1 MRDPSQKTK
10 INMARASLPIQASV
24 IICTY
29 RRDKVL
35 VDTVDQ
41 VLAQADG
48 LAEVVIVDQKA
59 QHDRATDEYLGTKSQ
74 EGLIRYF
81 NLEKAGLTHA
91 RNFGASQAR
100 GALLLFCDDD
110 VVLQPNWIREHIAM
124 YEDEG
129 VSAVAGQVINVGESA
144 RYEPGSFSHNQRIR
158 NFDDLYG
165 ANFSVRKTV
174 YESVGGSDENL
185 AVHASNEDKIL
196 ARRLLKSS
204 YRIEY
209 CPSAS
214 LVHLIWPAGG
224 VRIGDRTQPTRE
236 WEKSYGQLYWL
247 HLNPPR
253 EISEWLR
260 LLWIAARL
268 GPLRK
273 GAVVRFWEQP
283 RAWSGFVKSYWKA
296 RRVAR
301 NAKIPS
307 VSPAC
312 GHPVDESHVDEK

>member
-1 MRDPSQKTK
+1 
-10 INMARASLPIQASV
+10 MACDSLPIQASV

-35 VDTVDQ
+35 VETVNQ

-59 QHDRATDEYLGTKSQ
+59 QHDLATCEYLRRKSD

-81 NLEKAGLTHA
+81 DLEKAGLTHA

-110 VVLQPNWIREHIAM
+110 VVLHPNWIREHIAM
-124 YEDEG
+124 YEDQG
-129 VSAVAGQVINVGESA
+129 VSAVAGQVLNVGGCA
-144 RYEPGSFSHNQRIR
+144 RYEPGSFSHNQPIR
-158 NFDDLYG
+158 NFDGLYG
-165 ANFSVRKTV
+165 ANFSIRKSV

-185 AVHASNEDKIL
+185 GVHASNEDKIL
-196 ARRLLKSS
+196 ARRLLKGA
-204 YRIEY
+204 YRIEF

-214 LVHLIWPAGG
+214 LVHLVWPAGG
-224 VRIGDRTQPTRE
+224 NRIGDRTQPTME
-236 WEKSYGQLYWL
+236 WEKPYGQLYWL

-253 EISEWLR
+253 DISQWLR
-260 LLWIAARL
+260 LLWVAARL

-273 GAVVRFWEQP
+273 DAVARFWRQP
-283 RAWSGFVKSYWKA
+283 QAWSGFVKSYRKA
-296 RRVAR
+296 RRAAR
-301 NAKIPS
+301 GPD
-307 VSPAC
+307 
-312 GHPVDESHVDEK
+312 H

>member
-1 MRDPSQKTK
+1 
-10 INMARASLPIQASV
+10 MAYDSLPIQASV

-29 RRDKVL
+29 RRNKVL
-35 VDTVDQ
+35 VETVDQ

-48 LAEVVIVDQKA
+48 LVEVVIVDQKA
-59 QHDRATDEYLGTKSQ
+59 QHDRATDEYLRTKSEQ
-74 EGLIRYF
+74 SLIRYF
-81 NLEKAGLTHA
+81 NLEKASLTHA
-91 RNFGASQAR
+91 RNFGTSQAR

-110 VVLQPNWIREHIAM
+110 VVLRPNWIREHIAM
-124 YEDEG
+124 YEDQD
-129 VSAVAGQVINVGESA
+129 VSAVAGQVLNVGGCA
-144 RYEPGSFSHNQRIR
+144 RYEPGSFSHNQPIR

-165 ANFSVRKTV
+165 ANFSIRKSV

-196 ARRLLKSS
+196 ARRLVKGS

-224 VRIGDRTQPTRE
+224 VRIGDRTQPTME

-253 EISEWLR
+253 EISQWLK
-260 LLWIAARL
+260 LFWIAARL

-273 GAVVRFWEQP
+273 GTVVRFLQQP
-283 RAWSGFVKSYWKA
+283 QAWSGFVKSYWKA
-296 RRVAR
+296 RRAAR
-301 NAKIPS
+301 NS
-307 VSPAC
+307 
-312 GHPVDESHVDEK
+312 